1 MIWKSCLIPGAL
13 VISLLTPRSSLLEFH
28 CKVTKSESPLIEL
41 YRVIS
46 SFIELLAPKPAKIWF
61 SAKNLVI
68 LHLKSNMFNPLNSF
82 LCTTTITIFMPP
94 VSTVP
99 LWPSVT
105 SPTFCPSRPG
115 PSSADGC
122 RPTPACRS
130 FSPLN
135 PALSRPRRSLLS
147 TAN

>member
-1 MIWKSCLIPGAL
+1 M
-13 VISLLTPRSSLLEFH
+13 VSLDLRSRDLEKLLDSWRLGNLTPRI
-28 CKVTKSESPLIEL
+28 PLQSYEIRKPT

-46 SFIELLAPKPAKIWF
+46 SFIELLAPKPVKIWF
-61 SAKNLVI
+61 SAKKIVI